1 MGLLFCIHT
10 TSFLVAEIQETIS
23 EILAGHE
30 VGHIT
35 DDGLL
40 TELRRAGGLTSNV
53 ARKICGYALNAADAG
68 ADAIMICCSTAS
80 KAAVHVQPF
89 VSVPIFSVDE
99 PMAEE
104 AVRTGTAI
112 GVLATLPTT
121 IKPTCDLLRRKA
133 AAVGRQIAPHPT
145 LCDKAFDALRHGDR
159 AQHDALLLEEVRRSA
174 ATNDVVLLAQ
184 VSMARLLPRVGADV
198 RVPVLA
204 SLRSGLQRGR
214 KLLERARENKGS
226 RASAD
231 RGQGGL

>member
-10 TSFLVAEIQETIS
+10 TSFLVAEIQGTIS

-40 TELRRAGGLTSNV
+40 AELRRAGGLTPNV

-80 KAAVHVQPF
+80 KAAIYVQPF
-89 VSVPIFSVDE
+89 VPVPIFSIDE

-104 AVRTGTAI
+104 AVSKGTTI

-121 IKPTCDLLRRKA
+121 IEPTCDLLRRKA
-133 AAVGRQIAPHPT
+133 AAVGRQITLNPI
-145 LCDKAFDALRHGDR
+145 LCDEAFDALRRGDR
-159 AQHDALLLEEVRRSA
+159 ARHDELLLEEVRRSA
-174 ATNDVVLLAQ
+174 SKNDVVLLAQ
-184 VSMARLLPRVGADV
+184 VSMARLLTRVGPDV
-198 RVPVLA
+198 RVPVLG

-214 KLLERARENKGS
+214 DLIQRARP
-226 RASAD
+226 D
-231 RGQGGL
+231 GGNPS